1 MKNKLMPLYDRIMQR
16 KIMVIETIKD
26 ELKNVSQ
33 FVRSRYRSINNFLM
47 NVLAVIAAYTFFDKK
62 PSINGK
68 AARV

>member
-33 FVRSRYRSINNFLM
+33 FVRSRYRIINNFLM

-62 PSINGK
+62 PSINIDY
-68 AARV
+68 

>member
-62 PSINGK
+62 PSINIDY
-68 AARV
+68 